1 MRVLLVGPYPPPH
14 GGISVHVA
22 QAHQFLNRHGAE
34 CRVLNIDRTAGP
46 SPEYER
52 VRHGFDLVRIVL
64 AHAVQRRI
72 IHVHI
77 NGHNRKAWFL
87 AAVCALASSPAPAR
101 LLTLHSG
108 MAPAY
113 VDSARGIRRRLLK
126 RVCLLYSRIVC
137 VNSLIRRSIL
147 SLGIP
152 SSRACILPAFLPPS
166 LVRQI
171 VPRELWEWMESH
183 RPLLSTALF
192 FRPEYGFDLLVD
204 AMSHL
209 QSRHP
214 HAGCLVMGS
223 REGMDSERAG
233 VERKGLASHFRFLGD
248 INHDLCLGLMSRSDV
263 YVRPARVDG
272 DSISVREALH
282 LGVPVVAS
290 DVGVRPSAARIFR
303 AGNVPEMV
311 ARIEQALSQNHC
323 PPPEPQS
330 ARTQSGLRTLL
341 DVYQGLDG
349 CDVPAGFP
357 EAFPRASGD

>member
-1 MRVLLVGPYPPPH
+1 MKVLLVGPYPPPH

-22 QAHQFLNRHGAE
+22 QARRLLNSCGAE

-52 VRHGFDLVRIVL
+52 VRHGFDLARIVL
-64 AHAVQRRI
+64 AHAAQRQI

-77 NGHNRKAWFL
+77 NGHNRKAWLL
-87 AAVCALASSPAPAR
+87 AAACAVAAFPAPAR

-113 VDSARGIRRRLLK
+113 VDSAHGIRRRLL
-126 RVCLLYSRIVC
+126 RRICLLYSRIVC

-152 SSRACILPAFLPPS
+152 SSRACILPAFLPLS
-166 LVRQI
+166 VVRQI

-192 FRPEYGFDLLVD
+192 FRPEYGFDLLVE
-204 AMSHL
+204 AMSYL
-209 QSRHP
+209 LSRYP
-214 HAGCLVMGS
+214 SAGCVVMGS

-263 YVRPARVDG
+263 YVRPTREDG

-290 DVGVRPSAARIFR
+290 DVGVRPSAALTFR

-311 ARIEQALSQNHC
+311 ARIEQALSKDHC
-323 PPPEPQS
+323 PPQGL
-330 ARTQSGLRTLL
+330 QSGRSESGPRTLL
-341 DVYQGLDG
+341 DIYQGLAG
-349 CDVPAGFP
+349 CDVPAGLP
-357 EAFPRASGD
+357 QAFPRASGD